1 MANHIWDLLSQWEP
15 EKDQLEWVLATIVET
30 EGSSYRKPGAMMLI
44 NSLGQYCGLL
54 SGGCLEADIMRQ
66 ARKCWESL
74 ENLIIEYDMREE
86 DDLAWQ
92 LGLGCGGR
100 VKILLQPICTQN
112 NYLELIAMK
121 QALDSG
127 HCIQY
132 QQDISASAPQNT
144 LILQVP
150 EQACSDDGSQY
161 SQPPSHHL
169 QTVFSS
175 IHKPPISLAVF
186 GGGVDA
192 RPVVEM
198 AATLGWHVYLIDH
211 RTGYARDKYFS
222 GCKQIIRQ
230 QPDEL
235 SDVVWK
241 SHIRAAVIMTH
252 NINLDAQALK
262 FVQSSNAEYV
272 GLLGP
277 QHRTE
282 RVLDALQMTRSDLVK
297 PLCNPMGLNIGGELP
312 ESIAL
317 SVISEIHKF
326 IYGASGEPLSAG

>member
-1 MANHIWDLLSQWEP
+1 MANHIWDLLSLWEP
-15 EKDQLEWVLATIVET
+15 KKDQLEWVLATIIET

-44 NSLGQYCGLL
+44 NSLGQYRGLL

-74 ENLIIEYDMREE
+74 GNIIIEYDMREE

-100 VKILLQPICTQN
+100 VKILLQPVSAEN

-121 QALDSG
+121 QALDAG
-127 HCIQY
+127 HCVHY
-132 QQDISASAPQNT
+132 HQDLSALSPRNT
-144 LILQVP
+144 LTLDIPNQF
-150 EQACSDDGSQY
+150 SHSQQN
-161 SQPPSHHL
+161 S
-169 QTVFSS
+169 FSS

-186 GGGVDA
+186 GGGIDA
-192 RPVVEM
+192 RPIVEM
-198 AATLGWHVYLIDH
+198 AVTLGWHVYLIDH
-211 RTGYARDKYFS
+211 RTGYAREKYFS

-230 QPDEL
+230 QPEQL
-235 SDVVWK
+235 AGAEWISQM
-241 SHIRAAVIMTH
+241 RAAVIMTH
-252 NINLDAQALK
+252 NINQDAQALK
-262 FVQSSNAEYV
+262 LVQSTNAEYV

-277 QHRTE
+277 KHRTE
-282 RVLDALQMTRSDLVK
+282 KVLDVLQMTRSDLVK
-297 PLCNPMGLNIGGELP
+297 PLWNPMGLSLGGELP

-317 SVISEIHKF
+317 SAVSEIHKV